1 MPFVFNKQRKN
12 KKVCSKAEASA
23 IREALGDRSIV
34 LVGLMGA
41 GKTAIG
47 RRLAQQLNIPFI
59 DADDEIEQAAGKSIS
74 DIFAEDGEDVFRNG
88 EKRVIARLLD
98 DGSCILAT
106 GGGAYMDEDTR
117 QKISESGVSVW
128 LKANLD
134 ILFERVS
141 RRDNRP
147 LLQTEDPKRVLKS
160 LMDERYPI
168 YQQADIIVQ
177 SRNVLHD
184 KIMLEIVSA
193 LKKFLKI

>member
-1 MPFVFNKQRKN
+1 MPFVFKKQRKN
-12 KKVCSKAEASA
+12 QKVCSKAEARA

-47 RRLAQQLNIPFI
+47 RRLAQQLNIPFT

-98 DGSCILAT
+98 DGSSIMAT

-117 QKISESGVSVW
+117 QKIGETGVSVW

-147 LLQTEDPKRVLKS
+147 LLQTENPKAVLKS

-168 YQQADIIVQ
+168 YQQADIVVQ
-177 SRNVLHD
+177 SRNVPHE
-184 KIMLEIVSA
+184 KIMHEIISA
-193 LKKFLKI
+193 LKKYLNI